1 MITILLYYTSAI
13 PIRGYFFK
21 MYAKGNTANAKGKT
35 EDFNQSNATENAM
48 DNARGD
54 LTACHMLRCSALT

>member
-1 MITILLYYTSAI
+1 MKSNYTGAT
-13 PIRGYFFK
+13 PIRGYLLFER
-21 MYAKGNTANAKGKT
+21 YAKANTANAKGKT

-54 LTACHMLRCSALT
+54 LTACHMLQCFALT